1 MKVSP
6 YEELLCSVKMARIHA
21 EGMNE
26 VVAFLKAHP
35 HEGVTIKE
43 IGLAVF
49 GDAYKQNRDPDAY
62 LFHEWKARSL
72 AAHLGWLLQY
82 LHLHEYIKIE
92 IETTNEPVFDSHGN
106 IVFTNKIETVRKDN
120 GESPYIK
127 VTDSLG
133 RTFEVANPFYSYSYD
148 YQTTKK
154 IVYKK
159 IKRIYWADK
168 KE

>member
-6 YEELLCSVKMARIHA
+6 YEELLCSVKWAQVRV

-26 VVAFLKAHP
+26 VVAFLKAH
-35 HEGVTIKE
+35 HNDGVTVNE

-49 GDAYKQNRDPDAY
+49 GADYKQNRDPGVYAFRE
-62 LFHEWKARSL
+62 LKARSL
-72 AAHLGWLLQY
+72 AAHLGWLLRY
-82 LHLHEYIKIE
+82 LHIHGYIRIE
-92 IETTNEPVFDSHGN
+92 VETTNEPVLDSQGN
-106 IVFTNKIETVRKDN
+106 IVFTKKIETVRKDN

-133 RTFEVANPFYSYSYD
+133 RTFEVSNPFYSYTYD
-148 YQTTKK
+148 YQTTEK

-159 IKRIYWADK
+159 IKHIYWTDR